1 MKKVDNLKE
10 LAVYQTKDGA
20 IELRADFSAETV
32 WATQKEIAQ
41 VFNVTP
47 QNITLHLK
55 NIFDSKELDKK
66 RTCKDSL
73 QVQKEG
79 SREVKRT
86 VKEYNLDVLISVAYR
101 IDSVVGTNFRKWAT
115 QTLKKH
121 ITEGYTINKNLLK
134 RKEDLY
140 KKVLDD
146 IQQLSQNTIDINKN
160 DIIELVKN
168 FSHTWFSLESFDE
181 NNLPQKGKTH
191 AEIKVTAKDLHRDV
205 GIFKKELIKKGEA
218 TELFAQEKTKGSLE
232 GIFGNVMQ
240 SFDGKDVYR
249 SLEEKAAHLLYFIV
263 KNHAF
268 NDGNKRTAAFSFIW
282 FLRNNNITNHER
294 VTPETLTTL
303 TLLIAQSDPKDKE
316 RIVGLII
323 LLFR

>member
-1 MKKVDNLKE
+1 MKKEDDLKE

-20 IELRADFSAETV
+20 IELRADFEVDTI
-32 WATQKEIAQ
+32 WATQSDLTK
-41 VFNVTP
+41 VFGKDQSV
-47 QNITLHLK
+47 ISRHIR
-55 NIFDSKELDKK
+55 NIFKDKEVDEKSNMQKMHITHSDKPLVLY
-66 RTCKDSL
+66 S
-73 QVQKEG
+73 
-79 SREVKRT
+79 
-86 VKEYNLDVLISVAYR
+86 LDVILAVGYR
-101 IDSVVGTNFRKWAT
+101 TNSSSAILFRKWAT
-115 QTLKKH
+115 QTLKNH
-121 ITEGYTINKNLLK
+121 ITKGYTINESILK
-134 RKEDLY
+134 KKADLY

-146 IQQLSQNTIDINKN
+146 IQQLSQNTIDIHKN

-191 AEIKVTAKDLHRDV
+191 TEIKITAKDLGRDV
-205 GIFKKELIKKGEA
+205 SIFKKELIKKGEA

-232 GIFGNVMQ
+232 GVFGNVMQ